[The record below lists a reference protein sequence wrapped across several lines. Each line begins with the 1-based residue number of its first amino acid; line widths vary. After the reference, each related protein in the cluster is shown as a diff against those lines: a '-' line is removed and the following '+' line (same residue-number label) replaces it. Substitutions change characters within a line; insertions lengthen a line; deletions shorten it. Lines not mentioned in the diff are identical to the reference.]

1 MAQVA
6 PEHASRRLGLRTPKA
21 VAAAGIASMALL
33 GTFGALHMQAQ
44 PVMFASARPSQE
56 TLTNVEVE
64 DDEDGATGEPLLL
77 EPIVVHIDGAVVYPG
92 VYTLS
97 GDPVRLNDAVDAA
110 GGLADDADTTS
121 VNLAQ
126 PLADGTKAHIP
137 AIGGA
142 SASASPG
149 TGEGSGLVNLNTA
162 DAESLMELPGV
173 GEQTARAII
182 ESREELGPFTSVDD
196 LMRVS
201 GIGEKKLE
209 KIRPYACV

>member
-6 PEHASRRLGLRTPKA
+6 SEQASRRLGLRTPKA
-21 VAAAGIASMALL
+21 VAAAGIAAMALL
-33 GTFGALHMQAQ
+33 GTVGALHMQAQ
-44 PVMFASARPSQE
+44 PIVFASAHPSQE
-56 TLTNVEVE
+56 TLINVDAE
-64 DDEDGATGEPLLL
+64 DDEDSATGEPLLL
-77 EPIVVHIDGAVVYPG
+77 EPVVIHIDGAVVCPG

-97 GDPVRLNDAVDAA
+97 GDPVRLNDAVEAA

-137 AIGGA
+137 AIGEA

-182 ESREELGPFTSVDD
+182 ESREDLGPFTSVDD